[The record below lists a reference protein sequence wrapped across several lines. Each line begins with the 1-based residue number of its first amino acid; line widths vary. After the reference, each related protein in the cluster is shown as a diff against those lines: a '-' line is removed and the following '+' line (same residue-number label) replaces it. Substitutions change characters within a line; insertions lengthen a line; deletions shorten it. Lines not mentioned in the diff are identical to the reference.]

1 MGMGMGQSI
10 GVGGLVS
17 YASMISCCAVLLLLL
32 LILVVLLSL
41 LLSLSSLWDGDKDDC
56 GGVSRYG

>member
-32 LILVVLLSL
+32 ILVVLLSL

-56 GGVSRYG
+56 GGDSRYG